1 MASATSIPLFHSIWQ
16 EQDIPTA
23 LFEALL
29 NDETPNALS
38 PSERVEALTQLARC
52 QGLSSQF
59 DTAHLT
65 LDSIPAKDRPAGST
79 AQVRWL
85 LEKGRVLRSSG
96 KSQDPETRACFLAA
110 YNEAKEDFF
119 KVDAAHMLAII
130 DPTGA
135 PTDAAPGETW
145 TSGALKISQAS
156 ANPNTQM
163 WAASL
168 LHNSAWDSMDA
179 GKPQDALAQFKGA
192 LELRKRAFQQDPSP
206 KNRQTYRISRWAVA
220 RALRECG
227 ENKDAFDI
235 QQTLWTEAQTGPV
248 QDEIAILKPLLGIV
262 D

>member
-65 LDSIPAKDRPAGST
+65 LDSIPAEDRPAGST

-130 DPTGA
+130 GPYGGSRRCC
-135 PTDAAPGETW
+135 PWRNLGP
-145 TSGALKISQAS
+145 S

-206 KNRQTYRISRWAVA
+206 KNQQTYRISRWAVA

>member
-1 MASATSIPLFHSIWQ
+1 MTSATTIPLFHAIWQ

-29 NDETPNALS
+29 NDTSNALS
-38 PSERVEALTQLARC
+38 PSERAEALTQLARC
-52 QGLSSQF
+52 QGLSSEF
-59 DTAHLT
+59 DTAHAT
-65 LDSIPAKDRPAGST
+65 LDSIPAEDRPAGST

-96 KSQDPETRACFLAA
+96 KDQDPETKACFLAA
-110 YNEAKEDFF
+110 YNDAKEDFF

-130 DPTGA
+130 EPTGA
-135 PTDAAPGETW
+135 PVDAAPGETW
-145 TSGALKISQAS
+145 TSVALKISRAS

-192 LELRKRAFQQDPSP
+192 RELRKRAFEEDPSS
-206 KNRQTYRISRWAVA
+206 KKKQQYRISRWAVA

-227 ENKDAFDI
+227 ENQEAYDI
-235 QQTLWTEAQTGPV
+235 QQTLWAEAETGPV
-248 QDEIAILKPLLGIV
+248 KDEIAILKPLLGIA